1 MARHYCK
8 WTLLRLK
15 TGQSYIG
22 ICDGRADLGCQP
34 TSSSFGAFVAGF
46 GEWTGGRCHSSGQL
60 RYWHRGAVVSGLPRL
75 NEEGAEIVVTLD
87 CSLDHPSTVT
97 LHVPQH
103 SKSRLGTI
111 QINEADCSPQMSLHL
126 YVQVWEGACWQV
138 VETSESDA
146 CELSKSKITDM
157 LQPDL

>member
-1 MARHYCK
+1 MVALT
-8 WTLLRLK
+8 WTVRP
-15 TGQSYIG
+15 
-22 ICDGRADLGCQP
+22 A
-34 TSSSFGAFVAGF
+34 
-46 GEWTGGRCHSSGQL
+46 SSGQL
-60 RYWHRGAVVSGLPRL
+60 RYWHSGAVVSGLPRL

-97 LHVPQH
+97 FHVPQH

-138 VETSESDA
+138 IETSESDT